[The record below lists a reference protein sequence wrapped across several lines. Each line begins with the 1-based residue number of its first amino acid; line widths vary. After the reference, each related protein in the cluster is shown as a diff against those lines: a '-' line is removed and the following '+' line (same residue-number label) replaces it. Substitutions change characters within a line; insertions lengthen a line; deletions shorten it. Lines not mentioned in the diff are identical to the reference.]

1 MRDIIINTA
10 KTLYDPDESDMTEKI
25 DSGAFAGLNMWE
37 AMLISKTTDVKAFL
51 RYVIDYPHKY
61 MGRKFRIDESYA
73 TWVINFTPTNE
84 DDGNLLSKLYKE
96 IVTDADWENWESA
109 YGRYLKVTAFDFSQ
123 VQTNIYAVANQGN
136 LDSAIKLV
144 DQWSAL
150 TTKYNYRQ
158 EYRDFELIRAW
169 VFQTK
174 KQYSESEKV
183 YIDLLKEDS
192 TNYNIH
198 WQLGLMYLTSE
209 NLMKALPEFAFVK
222 DNMSEYA
229 FGHGMYGWTLIKLGR
244 FKASEEHTEKAHML
258 IVMMPLTP

>member
-1 MRDIIINTA
+1 MMRDIIINTA

-174 KQYSESEKV
+174 KQYSVPYLVRLDPGGYVWCME
-183 YIDLLKEDS
+183 LPLPGP
-192 TNYNIH
+192 
-198 WQLGLMYLTSE
+198 QRPGLMRRSNICCAENMFSAKIQGLQYLVLKTWFPAHTR
-209 NLMKALPEFAFVK
+209 LFRRYYLPCAICAGPV
-222 DNMSEYA
+222 
-229 FGHGMYGWTLIKLGR
+229 
-244 FKASEEHTEKAHML
+244 
-258 IVMMPLTP
+258 